1 MSYTVN
7 IRATKPSDS
16 PWFIAVDPVTVQK
29 IRDWQN
35 TVPGLVDFFITE
47 VDENTIISSMI
58 WEQESDY
65 ESYLVACQQNEWW
78 NIRNSY
84 NETIGVITTVEL

>member
-1 MSYTVN
+1 MSYTIN
-7 IRATKPSDS
+7 IRATKPDDS
-16 PWFIAVDPVTVQK
+16 PWFIEVDPVTVQK

-65 ESYLVACQQNEWW
+65 EAYLLACEQNEWW

-84 NETIGVITTVEL
+84 NETIGVITTVES

>member
-7 IRATKPSDS
+7 IRTTKPAGSQ
-16 PWFIAVDPVTVQK
+16 WFISVDPATVQK

-35 TVPGLVDFFITE
+35 GAPGLVDFFITE
-47 VDENTIISSMI
+47 VDENTIMSSMI

-65 ESYLVACQQNEWW
+65 EAYLLASEQNEWW

-84 NETIGVITTVEL
+84 NESIGVITAVEL

>member
-1 MSYTVN
+1 MRS
-7 IRATKPSDS
+7 TKPSDS
-16 PWFIAVDPVTVQK
+16 PWFITVDPATVQK

-65 ESYLVACQQNEWW
+65 EAYLLASEQNEWW

-84 NETIGVITTVEL
+84 NESIGVITCIEL